1 MAADLKS
8 RIQKV
13 LLNGKETEI
22 ADITINGTTV
32 TVLTKREEDVSH
44 IESVQIIDDQDH
56 VITER
61 SPDLMSAPT
70 GRLISDLHL
79 RWWNKWLIKKRR
91 TGSRMIR

>member
-1 MAADLKS
+1 MITKHYRERVAADLKS
-8 RIQKV
+8 RIKKV

-44 IESVQIIDDQDH
+44 IESVQIIDDKDH

-61 SPDLMSAPT
+61 SPDLDVST
-70 GRLISDLHL
+70 
-79 RWWNKWLIKKRR
+79 NR
-91 TGSRMIR
+91 TLDFRFTFEVVK

>member
-1 MAADLKS
+1 MITKHYRERVAADLKS
-8 RIQKV
+8 RIKKV

-32 TVLTKREEDVSH
+32 IVLTKREEDVSH

-61 SPDLMSAPT
+61 SPDLDVST
-70 GRLISDLHL
+70 
-79 RWWNKWLIKKRR
+79 NR
-91 TGSRMIR
+91 TLDFRFTFEVVE

>member
-1 MAADLKS
+1 MITKHYRERVAADLKS
-8 RIQKV
+8 RIKKI

-32 TVLTKREEDVSH
+32 TVLTKREEDISH

-61 SPDLMSAPT
+61 SPDLDVST
-70 GRLISDLHL
+70 
-79 RWWNKWLIKKRR
+79 NR
-91 TGSRMIR
+91 TLDFRFTFEVVK

>member
-1 MAADLKS
+1 MITKHYRERVAADLKS
-8 RIQKV
+8 RIKKV
-13 LLNGKETEI
+13 LLNGRETEI

-61 SPDLMSAPT
+61 SPDLDVST
-70 GRLISDLHL
+70 
-79 RWWNKWLIKKRR
+79 NR
-91 TGSRMIR
+91 TLDFRFTFEVVE

>member
-1 MAADLKS
+1 MITKKYRARVAADLKN
-8 RIQKV
+8 RIKKV

-44 IESVQIIDDQDH
+44 IESVKIIDDQDH

-61 SPDLMSAPT
+61 SPDLDVSTNRALDFRFT
-70 GRLISDLHL
+70 FEVVE
-79 RWWNKWLIKKRR
+79 
-91 TGSRMIR
+91 

>member
-1 MAADLKS
+1 MITKKYRARVAADLKN
-8 RIQKV
+8 RIKKV

-44 IESVQIIDDQDH
+44 IESVQIIDDQGH

-61 SPDLMSAPT
+61 SPDLDVST
-70 GRLISDLHL
+70 
-79 RWWNKWLIKKRR
+79 NR
-91 TGSRMIR
+91 TLDFRFTFEVVE

>member
-1 MAADLKS
+1 MITKHYRERVAADLKS
-8 RIQKV
+8 RIKKV

-61 SPDLMSAPT
+61 SPDLDVST
-70 GRLISDLHL
+70 
-79 RWWNKWLIKKRR
+79 NR
-91 TGSRMIR
+91 TLDFRFTFEVVE

>member
-1 MAADLKS
+1 MITKHYRERVAADLKS
-8 RIQKV
+8 RIKRV

-61 SPDLMSAPT
+61 SPDLDVST
-70 GRLISDLHL
+70 
-79 RWWNKWLIKKRR
+79 NR
-91 TGSRMIR
+91 TLDFRFTFEVVK

>member
-1 MAADLKS
+1 MITKHYRGRVAADLKS
-8 RIQKV
+8 RIKKV

-61 SPDLMSAPT
+61 TPDLDVST
-70 GRLISDLHL
+70 
-79 RWWNKWLIKKRR
+79 NR
-91 TGSRMIR
+91 TLDFRFTFEVVE

>member
-1 MAADLKS
+1 MITKHYRERVAADLKN

-44 IESVQIIDDQDH
+44 IENVQVIDDQDH

-61 SPDLMSAPT
+61 SPDLDVST
-70 GRLISDLHL
+70 
-79 RWWNKWLIKKRR
+79 NR
-91 TGSRMIR
+91 TLDFRFTFEVVE

>member
-1 MAADLKS
+1 MITKHYRERVAADLKS
-8 RIQKV
+8 RIKKV

-44 IESVQIIDDQDH
+44 IESVQIIDDQDR

-61 SPDLMSAPT
+61 SPDLDVST
-70 GRLISDLHL
+70 
-79 RWWNKWLIKKRR
+79 NR
-91 TGSRMIR
+91 TLDFRFTFEVVE

>member
-1 MAADLKS
+1 MITKHYRERVAADMKS
-8 RIQKV
+8 RIKKV

-61 SPDLMSAPT
+61 SPDLDVST
-70 GRLISDLHL
+70 
-79 RWWNKWLIKKRR
+79 NR
-91 TGSRMIR
+91 TLDFRFTFEVVE

>member
-1 MAADLKS
+1 MITKYYRERVAADLKS
-8 RIQKV
+8 RIKKV

-44 IESVQIIDDQDH
+44 IESVQIIDEQDH

-61 SPDLMSAPT
+61 SPDLDVST
-70 GRLISDLHL
+70 
-79 RWWNKWLIKKRR
+79 NR
-91 TGSRMIR
+91 TLDFRFIFEVVK

>member
-1 MAADLKS
+1 MITKKYRERVAADLKS
-8 RIQKV
+8 RIKKV

-61 SPDLMSAPT
+61 SPDLDVST
-70 GRLISDLHL
+70 
-79 RWWNKWLIKKRR
+79 NR
-91 TGSRMIR
+91 TLDFRFTFEVVE

>member
-1 MAADLKS
+1 MITKHYRERVAADLKN

-22 ADITINGTTV
+22 ANITINGTTV
-32 TVLTKREEDVSH
+32 TVLTKREGDVSH

-61 SPDLMSAPT
+61 SPDLDVST
-70 GRLISDLHL
+70 
-79 RWWNKWLIKKRR
+79 NR
-91 TGSRMIR
+91 TLDFRFTFEVVK

>member
-1 MAADLKS
+1 MITKKYRARVAADLKN
-8 RIQKV
+8 RIKKV

-44 IESVQIIDDQDH
+44 IESVKIIDDQDH

-61 SPDLMSAPT
+61 SPDLDVST
-70 GRLISDLHL
+70 
-79 RWWNKWLIKKRR
+79 NR
-91 TGSRMIR
+91 TLDFRFTFEVVE

>member
-1 MAADLKS
+1 MITKHYRECVAADLKN

-61 SPDLMSAPT
+61 SPDLDVST
-70 GRLISDLHL
+70 
-79 RWWNKWLIKKRR
+79 NR
-91 TGSRMIR
+91 TLDFRFTFEVVK

>member
-1 MAADLKS
+1 MITKHYRERVAADLKS
-8 RIQKV
+8 RIKKV

-61 SPDLMSAPT
+61 SPDLDVST
-70 GRLISDLHL
+70 
-79 RWWNKWLIKKRR
+79 NR
-91 TGSRMIR
+91 TLDFRFTFEVVK